1 MWSRCIKN
9 KKKYDPLHIC
19 LHDKSL
25 VVKRHRMQFP
35 TGKFASDEVD
45 HPYADMEAPLWLDPT
60 GNIRGRGK
68 VVIEFDPRETT
79 CWERFMYAPY
89 GKSNSILY
97 VREIIANLIK
107 EGVGILLFCFLVPG
121 IVAGNAGAD
130 IASRAILVGLIYSL
144 SLFSILNWGYN
155 DRMPRHLTLG
165 ATIAEL
171 ADGSISWWLAVLYI
185 VTGFLFST
193 FSALLLAAT
202 NTSAIPVIGGPNF
215 NTLGG
220 TAAVQILFTGAIAL
234 TVMDQ
239 FTTWAG
245 KPRQFKARRGPAQ
258 KDEKGN
264 VYYPNDDSAESPNNM
279 RAYREDIGARPMV
292 YASIVWAL
300 VTFAFYK
307 FGLFTFNSYVYY
319 AGALGSRILGATD
332 AFNNIGLNGFNT
344 GANITGVGAMFI
356 LLDVV
361 GWMLAW
367 GINALLYVLHNN
379 EPRPKGDDSSYG
391 SMHGGG
397 GKKKHVNRSISS
409 RIGNATSAKRRA
421 TKAMDLASNEAVEQ
435 KPIQLN
441 AAAWTGSK

>member
-1 MWSRCIKN
+1 M
-9 KKKYDPLHIC
+9 D
-19 LHDKSL
+19 
-25 VVKRHRMQFP
+25 FP

-45 HPYADMEAPLWLDPT
+45 HPYADMEAPLWLDPK

-68 VVIEFDPRETT
+68 VVFEFDPRETT
-79 CWERFMYAPY
+79 CWERLLYAPY
-89 GKSNSILY
+89 GRGNSMLY
-97 VREIIANLIK
+97 VREIIANLVK

-130 IASRAILVGLIYSL
+130 IASRAILVGLIYAL

-155 DRMPRHLTLG
+155 DRLPRHLTLG

-171 ADGSISWWLAVLYI
+171 ADGSINWWIALLYI

-202 NTSAIPVIGGPNF
+202 NTSSIPVIGGPNF

-239 FTTWAG
+239 FTTWKG
-245 KPRQFKARRGPAQ
+245 RPRRFKGRKPAKRQN
-258 KDEKGN
+258 DKGE
-264 VYYPNDDSAESPNNM
+264 VETYYPEDDAGMPNNM
-279 RAYREDIGARPMV
+279 RVYREDIGARPMV

-300 VTFAFYK
+300 VTFAYYK

-344 GANITGVGAMFI
+344 GTYIAGVGAMFI

-361 GWMLAW
+361 GWMCAW

-379 EPRPKGDDSSYG
+379 EPRPAGDDSSYG
-391 SMHGGG
+391 YMHGGG
-397 GKKKHVNRSISS
+397 GKKNKKNVNRSISS
-409 RIGNATSAKRRA
+409 NIGRVTSATRRA
-421 TKAMDLASNEAVEQ
+421 TKAMDLASNDIMEQ
-435 KPIQLN
+435 KQSTPIQLN